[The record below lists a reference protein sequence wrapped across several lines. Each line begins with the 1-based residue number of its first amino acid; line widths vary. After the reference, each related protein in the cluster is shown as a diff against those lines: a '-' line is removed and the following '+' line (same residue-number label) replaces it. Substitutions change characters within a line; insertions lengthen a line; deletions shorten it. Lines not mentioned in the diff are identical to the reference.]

1 MINLSRNPTGHHDGP
16 ASRRRVPTWRGRRPA
31 LCGLRGAGVA
41 LLMAP
46 AKGKKTRRRLVKA
59 AQGARDS
66 AQDRLEYIT
75 DEVRDRVDGAV
86 QVARK
91 RVSR

>member
-1 MINLSRNPTGHHDGP
+1 MEYEDHEGQVLSFV
-16 ASRRRVPTWRGRRPA
+16 A
-31 LCGLRGAGVA
+31 GLSLGAVLGAGVA

-91 RVSR
+91 RISR